1 MKIRL
6 ASDITRDSIV
16 DGPGLRAVVWTQGCS
31 HKCKNCHNPQTHD
44 FNGGVEVDVELVISD
59 LKKLKMQKGIT
70 FSGGDPMMQAEA
82 VAVIAKEMKKENL
95 DIWLYTGYTFETIVK
110 AANTYR
116 TEWAELL
123 KHIDVMVD
131 GPFIQDLHNPMLRF
145 RGSSNQRIIDVKR
158 TLAHGRVIE
167 YGQTESQLNEDVG

>member
-16 DGPGLRAVVWTQGCS
+16 DGPGLRTVVWTQGCP
-31 HKCKNCHNPQTHD
+31 HKCKSCHNPQTHD
-44 FNGGVEVDVELVISD
+44 FNGGVEVDIEEIIND
-59 LKKLKMQKGIT
+59 LKKGKLQKGIT
-70 FSGGDPMMQAEA
+70 FSGGDPMVQAEA
-82 VAVIAKEMKKENL
+82 VAQIAKEMKKENL

-123 KHIDVMVD
+123 KYIDVMVD
-131 GPFIQDLHNPMLRF
+131 GPFIEAMHNPLLKF
-145 RGSSNQRIIDVKR
+145 RGSSNQRVIDIKR
-158 TLAHGRVIE
+158 TLSCGSIIE
-167 YGQTESQLNEDVG
+167 YGDIKDEIKANVG